1 MVRKRRFSALK
12 CILVCENWL
21 RIEATGAIWKFSD
34 SQWSN
39 FAIHR
44 SFFPKCSGRIHRC
57 LFRHQLTLTKVAFT
71 VSTILLSGARILWFS
86 RSSIVQNR
94 SKAWGTFLLYCWIT
108 VMIFCLIVCKAGYTS
123 SAGATAD
130 GTCQACALGYYKSS
144 TWTKHV
150 YTLWIRKNYGR
161 CCFSGRSAVW

>member
-1 MVRKRRFSALK
+1 MIK
-12 CILVCENWL
+12 
-21 RIEATGAIWKFSD
+21 
-34 SQWSN
+34 

-108 VMIFCLIVCKAGYTS
+108 VIIFCLIVCKAGYTS

-144 TWTKHV
+144 TGPNTCTHC
-150 YTLWIRKNYGR
+150 G
-161 CCFSGRSAVW
+161 SGKTTADVASAAEAQCGKPLVDPGAHPAHAPS